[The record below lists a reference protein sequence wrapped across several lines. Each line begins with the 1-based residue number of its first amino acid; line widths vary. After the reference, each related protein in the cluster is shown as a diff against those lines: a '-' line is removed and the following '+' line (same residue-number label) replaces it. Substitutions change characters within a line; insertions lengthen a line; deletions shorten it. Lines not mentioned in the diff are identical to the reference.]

1 MNNEQLEL
9 MLHFDNQ
16 INVIGK
22 LKRKIEPII
31 TKVKLDE
38 FIKKASEN
46 FDYDF
51 DGSNKFYPFEF
62 NDILKELDFN
72 ILVITGA
79 SGSGKSTFSKYFGKE
94 EELDWD
100 NTKSIMSAFN
110 TPDEAVERLMSVGL
124 NSIPT
129 WCKPRNVLSV
139 GEGFRAD
146 LARRIKDNC
155 VVDEFTST
163 VDRNVALSCSAS
175 VSKYIRRKNI
185 KKCVFVSCHK
195 DFIDTLCPDYV
206 IDLDDEVIYDTRGL
220 LRRKFEL
227 SIYEKTNKR
236 EIWNIFGK
244 HHYLS
249 ADLNV
254 AGKMF
259 VAYLNNELVA
269 MCSILPQPG
278 VADGNAWRVHRLVC
292 LPDYQGLS
300 ISTNLLNKLSD
311 MFMYHN
317 KIVYIRT
324 SHTKLINYLLK
335 HKDWYGDGKLKY
347 SVEEAG
353 LLKSRKVLTSR
364 KSASFKYVS
373 SCKNNENLLYEN
385 IKFIENKKEN
395 EFEQENI
402 FNIID
407 DIIEQPKKELK
418 QNNKI
423 VEIKEKTINV
433 KKQINKIDNE
443 KLNKSI
449 NKKNKF
455 LEDKKFVEIIQ
466 TELSEKDFNKIDELK
481 NKNFKLVNINFER
494 MYVDTYLIA
503 LFEQQNQKLY
513 LIKFPKS
520 YLLTTEHNYKQYIF
534 RKENEYAK

>member
-22 LKRKIEPII
+22 LKRENEPII

-38 FIKKASEN
+38 FVKKASEN
-46 FDYDF
+46 FDFDF
-51 DGSNKFYPFEF
+51 DGSNKFYPFKF

-94 EELDWD
+94 ENLEWD
-100 NTKSIMSAFN
+100 NTKSIMSAFDN
-110 TPDEAVERLMSVGL
+110 PDEAVERLMAVGL

-146 LARRIKDNC
+146 LARRIKNNC

-227 SIYEKTNKR
+227 SLYEKTNKR

-249 ADLNV
+249 AELNV
-254 AGKMF
+254 ACKMI
-259 VAYLNNELVA
+259 VAYLNNEIVA
-269 MCSILPQPG
+269 MCAVLPQPG
-278 VADGNAWRVHRLVC
+278 VANGNAWRVHRLVC
-292 LPDYQGLS
+292 LPDYQGLG
-300 ISTNLLNKLSD
+300 IATKLMNAVAD
-311 MFMYHN
+311 MFVKHS
-317 KIVYIRT
+317 KILYIRT
-324 SHTKLINYLLK
+324 SHIKLINYLK
-335 HKDWYGDGKLKY
+335 KNENWNGDGKLKL
-347 SVEEAG
+347 SQEEAG
-353 LLKSRKVLTSR
+353 LLKGRKIIANR
-364 KSASFKYVS
+364 KSASFKYIAN
-373 SCKNNENLLYEN
+373 CKNDKNLLYEN
-385 IKFIENKKEN
+385 IKFIENKKDN
-395 EFEQENI
+395 EYEQENI

-407 DIIEQPKKELK
+407 DINEQPKKELK
-418 QNNKI
+418 QKNKI
-423 VEIKEKTINV
+423 VEKKEKTINE
-433 KKQINKIDNE
+433 KKQINEIDNE

-455 LEDKKFVEIIQ
+455 IQEKKYIEIVQ
-466 TELSEKDFNKIDELK
+466 NELSENDYKKIDEIKSKEYNLIK
-481 NKNFKLVNINFER
+481 INFER
-494 MYVDTYLIA
+494 MYAETYLIA
-503 LFEQQNQKLY
+503 IFEKNKQKLY
-513 LIKFPKS
+513 LIKFPNS
-520 YLLTTEHNYKQYIF
+520 YLLTTEYNYKQYCGI
-534 RKENEYAK
+534 

>member
-94 EELDWD
+94 EELQWD

-227 SIYEKTNKR
+227 SLYEKTNKR

-254 AGKMF
+254 ACKMI
-259 VAYLNNELVA
+259 VAYLNNEIVA
-269 MCSILPQPG
+269 MCALLPQPSG
-278 VADGNAWRVHRLVC
+278 MFDNAWRIHRLVC
-292 LPDYQGLS
+292 LPDYQGLG
-300 ISTNLLNKLSD
+300 IATKLMNTICD
-311 MFMYHN
+311 LFKYHN
-317 KIVYIRT
+317 KTMYMRT
-324 SHTKLINYLLK
+324 SHTKLINYMLK
-335 HKDWYGDGKLKY
+335 NENWYGDGKLIESKQ
-347 SVEEAG
+347 ETG
-353 LLKSRKVLTSR
+353 LMKNRKIVFGR
-364 KSASFKYVS
+364 KSAAFKYIS
-373 SCKNNENLLYEN
+373 ECKNDKLLIYEN

-423 VEIKEKTINV
+423 VEKKEKTINV

-449 NKKNKF
+449 NKKTKF
-455 LEDKKFVEIIQ
+455 LEEKKFVEIIQ
-466 TELSEKDFNKIDELK
+466 TELSEKDYKKIDELK

-494 MYVDTYLIA
+494 MYVNTYLIA
-503 LFEQQNQKLY
+503 IFEQQNQKLY
-513 LIKFPKS
+513 LIKFPNS